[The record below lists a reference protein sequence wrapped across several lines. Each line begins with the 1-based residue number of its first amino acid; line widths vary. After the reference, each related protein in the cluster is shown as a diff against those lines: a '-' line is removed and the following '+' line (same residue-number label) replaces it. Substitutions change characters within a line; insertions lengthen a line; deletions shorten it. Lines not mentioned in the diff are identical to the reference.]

1 MQRFMLKSKIHR
13 ARVTGVELDYA
24 GSITVDEQ
32 LLEQADILPGE
43 QVHVLNVNTGD
54 RLITYAIAAKRGS
67 RQVVLNGPAA
77 RRGNIGDPVIIISYC
92 ILNRPDGRDHRPRV
106 LCVDEHNRVQEKRDH
121 AAHC

>member
-54 RLITYAIAAKRGS
+54 RLITYAIPAKRGS
-67 RQVVLNGPAA
+67 RAIVLNGPAA
-77 RRGNIGDPVIIISYC
+77 RCGSIGDPVIIITYG
-92 ILNRPDGRDHRPRV
+92 ILSGPDSRDHRPRV
-106 LCVDEHNRVQEKRDH
+106 LFVDEHNQVQEKSDH
-121 AAHC
+121 AAAR

>member
-24 GSITVDEQ
+24 GSITIDEQ

-67 RQVVLNGPAA
+67 RHVVLNGPAA

-92 ILNRPDGRDHRPRV
+92 ILSRPDGRDHRPRV
-106 LCVDEHNRVQEKRDH
+106 LFVDEHNRVQEKRDH
-121 AAHC
+121 ATRR